1 MCNIKEFKDVEH
13 AFWVGRCW
21 LYNKLTGEC
30 PRVKSTS
37 LCLLEMYTVCFTHLV
52 YNNIC
57 FLLTKNNTF
66 LSLQVKNGGF
76 HKNLFRKKTKITN
89 NHTVQDNCS
98 TIALMC
104 FQSSSS
110 ICVYLNNKNHSSYA
124 FCIAL
129 HFVFDLRLSFEKF
142 YFLSFLLLNIILKW
156 VIIIHPNL
164 MEILFK
170 FFIIYFGTFKFI
182 CFGGIPNKATFNISK
197 LLP

>member
-1 MCNIKEFKDVEH
+1 M
-13 AFWVGRCW
+13 G
-21 LYNKLTGEC
+21 GC

-76 HKNLFRKKTKITN
+76 HKNLFRKKTKIAS

-98 TIALMC
+98 TIALRS

-110 ICVYLNNKNHSSYA
+110 VCVYLNNKNHSSYA
-124 FCIAL
+124 FCIAS
-129 HFVFDLRLSFEKF
+129 HFVFDLRLSFEK
-142 YFLSFLLLNIILKW
+142 N
-156 VIIIHPNL
+156 
-164 MEILFK
+164 
-170 FFIIYFGTFKFI
+170 FFIISIVKCYFKMGYNNPSKSY
-182 CFGGIPNKATFNISK
+182 GNIIQGFHY
-197 LLP
+197 LLWDF